1 MVYATKRQRFLVD
14 QGYAFK
20 VVTRLTE
27 MDSMSDLRM
36 GTEREQNEMLAR
48 VLAVDEAEGEIEAVI
63 DDPYDNVG
71 KKA

>member
-63 DDPYDNVG
+63 DDQYDNVG